1 MVGQDKIITMNKKN
15 KYLSLKERYQIEVLR
30 ERKCTGREIA
40 IQLGRDPS
48 TINREIKRGSI
59 IQKDGQL
66 IERLVYRADHGQ
78 LDYDEKQKNKG
89 RPLKIGFDHE
99 LSRHIER
106 KILQDKY
113 SPAAVIGEI
122 MQTKLLFKTYL
133 CIKTVYNYIH
143 SGVFAG
149 VGEAELV
156 CGGRSKKKYRKVGK
170 VNRNRLFKSI
180 EERPKEANERS
191 EYGHWEID
199 VVKGVKW
206 TRPCL
211 LTISERMTRQEI
223 IIKMSCCKVEEVDKA
238 LTGLEKMYGGLFARI
253 FKTVTADNGSEFLD
267 WETLEES
274 KLRPGTKRT
283 TFYYAH
289 PYSSY
294 ERGTNENTNR
304 IIRRFVPKG
313 TDIGG
318 VSERTIEK
326 AENWINN
333 YPRGIFG
340 YKTANDMII
349 QNATRK
355 MCGIFGVVH

>member
-1 MVGQDKIITMNKKN
+1 MMGQDKRSTTNRKN
-15 KYLSLKERYQIEVLR
+15 KYLSIKERYQIEALR
-30 ERKCTGREIA
+30 EKRFTGREIA
-40 IQLGRDPS
+40 EQLGRSPS
-48 TINREIKRGSI
+48 TINREIIRGSI
-59 IQKDGQL
+59 IQKDWEL
-66 IERLVYRADHGQ
+66 KERLVYRADHGQ
-78 LDYDEKQKNKG
+78 AEHDEKQRNKG

-106 KILQDKY
+106 KISQDKY

-122 MQTKLLFKTYL
+122 VQNKLLFKTYL
-133 CIKTVYNYIH
+133 CIKTIYNYIH

-149 VGEAELV
+149 VGEAELIY
-156 CGGRSKKKYRKVGK
+156 GGKHKKKYRKVGK
-170 VNRNRLFKSI
+170 INRIRLFKSI
-180 EERPKEANERS
+180 EERPEAANQRS

-206 TRPCL
+206 TKPCL
-211 LTISERMTRQEI
+211 LTISERLTRQEI
-223 IIKMSCCKVEEVDKA
+223 IIKMNCCKVEEVDKA
-238 LTGLEKMYGGLFARI
+238 LTGLERKYGGLFARI
-253 FKTVTADNGSEFLD
+253 FKTITADNGSEFMD

-274 KLRPGTKRT
+274 KRRPGTKRT
-283 TFYYAH
+283 ALYYAH

-313 TDIGG
+313 TDIGE
-318 VSERTIEK
+318 VTVEAIKK
-326 AENWINN
+326 AQNWINN

-355 MCGIFGVVH
+355 MCGILGVVH

>member
-1 MVGQDKIITMNKKN
+1 MGQVKITTRDRKN
-15 KYLSLKERYQIEVLR
+15 KYLSLKERYQIEALR
-30 ERKCTGREIA
+30 DKKCTGREIA
-40 IQLGRDPS
+40 EQLGRDPS
-48 TINREIKRGSI
+48 TINREIKRGSV
-59 IQKDGQL
+59 IQTDWELK
-66 IERLVYRADHGQ
+66 ERLVYRADHGQ

-106 KILQDKY
+106 KITQDKY

-122 MQTKLLFKTYL
+122 MRTKLGFKTYL

-156 CGGRSKKKYRKVGK
+156 YGGRRKKKYRKVGK
-170 VNRNRLFKSI
+170 VNRSRLFKSI
-180 EERPKEANERS
+180 EERPKAANERT

-199 VVKGVKW
+199 VVKGIKW
-206 TRPCL
+206 TRACL

-223 IIKMSCCKVEEVDKA
+223 IIKMNCCKVEEVDKA
-238 LTGLEKMYGGLFARI
+238 LTGLERTYGGLFARI
-253 FKTVTADNGSEFLD
+253 FKTITADNGSEFLD
-267 WETLEES
+267 WRTLEES
-274 KLRPGTKRT
+274 KLKPGTKRT
-283 TFYYAH
+283 MLYYAH
-289 PYSSY
+289 PFSSF

-313 TDIGG
+313 TDIGE
-318 VSERTIEK
+318 VSVETVKK
-326 AENWINN
+326 AQNWINN

-355 MCGIFGVVH
+355 MCGIQGVVH